1 MAQTRKQ
8 GTVEARGWW
17 RRRRLWAELA
27 EGAPSKGHEDRAR
40 APQPLPA
47 LRTGGPPARSSPD
60 PQPGPPSLV
69 LTRARPPRTPLV
81 SLAGGQCVLNAR
93 PRPVPRAWGAASLRS
108 GSVSGSRTL
117 SAPRAAESGNRIR
130 GGSPPGLAFR
140 GVTSPPS
147 SPGATWAPAA
157 TPRGG
162 SLGLLFIPESLVCF
176 NLSLPSF
183 LC

>member
-1 MAQTRKQ
+1 M
-8 GTVEARGWW
+8 
-17 RRRRLWAELA
+17 RRSLSPRSASPA
-27 EGAPSKGHEDRAR
+27 APGA
-40 APQPLPA
+40 APGA
-47 LRTGGPPARSSPD
+47 PPARSSPD

-140 GVTSPPS
+140 GVTSSSS